1 MMCTPARDGYIFL
14 VTVLMIGAIASTT
27 LLSLLLL
34 GWAAEQNGALVERS
48 HRAFEYM
55 NICAER
61 TIRSLRL
68 DPTYAGDETFTF
80 ERGSCTVHP
89 IGGGGNLDRVLCIE
103 SESAPVIRR
112 MEIQI
117 NRLFPR
123 VMIRSWQEVNTF
135 TYCT

>member
-1 MMCTPARDGYIFL
+1 MTHRSSHKGYVFL

-48 HRAFEYM
+48 QRAFEFM
-55 NICAER
+55 QTCAER
-61 TIRSLRL
+61 SLRSLRL
-68 DPTYAGDETFTF
+68 DPTYAGDETVTF
-80 ERGSCTVHP
+80 SGGSCIIYP
-89 IGGGGNLDRVLCIE
+89 ITGSGNADRTICIE
-103 SESAPVIRR
+103 SISAPVTRR

-117 NRLFPR
+117 SRLFPR
-123 VMIRSWQEVNTF
+123 VIIRSWQEVTTF